1 MDSALYRVVTYS
13 FTRLPC
19 RGYPLHW
26 AAERRI
32 YKVMKNS
39 ADFLPTAL
47 PELYSELAF
56 ASWETIVHR
65 TMMMMSGTC
74 SVDEYHRMVSEK
86 SEALQHS
93 TIALMTGGSEQAVLA
108 PFHAKAC
115 ANAERLRAKT

>member
-1 MDSALYRVVTYS
+1 
-13 FTRLPC
+13 
-19 RGYPLHW
+19 
-26 AAERRI
+26 
-32 YKVMKNS
+32 MKKS
-39 ADFLPTAL
+39 ADNLSTAL

-65 TMMMMSGTC
+65 TMMMMNGTC
-74 SVDEYHRMVSEK
+74 SVDEYHRMVTEK

-108 PFHAKAC
+108 PFHSKAR